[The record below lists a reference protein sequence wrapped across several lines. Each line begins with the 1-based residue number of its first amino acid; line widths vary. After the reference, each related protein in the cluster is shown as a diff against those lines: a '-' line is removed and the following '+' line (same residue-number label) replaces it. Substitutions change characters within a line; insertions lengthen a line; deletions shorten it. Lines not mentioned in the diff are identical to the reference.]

1 MKTVSGSIASKREK
15 LVFKMSIALLILSGL
30 AQMPL
35 FKRYYI
41 SEIPGLGWTADYH
54 FNHVL
59 HYLAAAVLLFII
71 FKWTAAFFRI
81 KKPRP
86 QLTISG
92 LTRIGLFSLIIMT
105 GFLRAVKNLQD
116 FYFSPAATTAIIWIH
131 LAAGLIL
138 GFLALYSL
146 LARNR
151 YFKPLQL

>member
-1 MKTVSGSIASKREK
+1 MKTVSGSIASQREK
-15 LVFKMSIALLILSGL
+15 LVFKISIALLILSGL

-59 HYLAAAVLLFII
+59 HYLAAGVLLFII
-71 FKWTAAFFRI
+71 FKWAAAFFRT

-92 LTRIGLFSLIIMT
+92 LIRMGLFSLIIIT

-116 FYFSPAATTAIIWIH
+116 FYFSPASTTAIIWVH
-131 LAAGLIL
+131 LSAGLIL
-138 GFLALYSL
+138 GFMAMYSL
-146 LARNR
+146 SARKR
-151 YFKPLQL
+151 YFKLSQE

>member
-1 MKTVSGSIASKREK
+1 MKNVSRSTASQREK
-15 LVFKMSIALLILSGL
+15 LVFKISIALLILSGL

-71 FKWTAAFFRI
+71 FKWAAAFLKT

-86 QLTISG
+86 QLTTSG
-92 LTRIGLFSLIIMT
+92 LIRTGLFSLIIIT

-138 GFLALYSL
+138 GFMAIYSL
-146 LARNR
+146 FARKR
-151 YFKPLQL
+151 YFKLSQE